1 MARKATHF
9 ASTSSSSAFSA
20 SSRPVSALVLPST
33 FVSTGASGAR
43 ERVARG
49 MAVLSSS
56 KCFPICEIE
65 GDRPLERTSQPPLL
79 DGPRCTGAKR
89 SRTGSEGTSGREGDR
104 WRPRRDGTKRGGRVG
119 EVIGESWGEGNAA
132 GRGSSRTSSTGRVF
146 GSLLFLPS
154 NSVPLPPEG
163 PLGVPSSPS
172 ASVRFLCEDR
182 SSTARFGNATR
193 IDPRKRTEGKK
204 PNRAGLEAWRLGS
217 MADYGRR
224 LAGKLTADLVLE
236 SPQGLNPVGDYEL
249 DLRRN
254 KLSVIENLGATRD
267 QFESIDFSDN
277 EIMRLDGFPRLLKME
292 QLLFNRN
299 RIYKIERRIGGEE
312 WKTN

>member
-1 MARKATHF
+1 
-9 ASTSSSSAFSA
+9 
-20 SSRPVSALVLPST
+20 
-33 FVSTGASGAR
+33 
-43 ERVARG
+43 
-49 MAVLSSS
+49 
-56 KCFPICEIE
+56 
-65 GDRPLERTSQPPLL
+65 
-79 DGPRCTGAKR
+79 
-89 SRTGSEGTSGREGDR
+89 
-104 WRPRRDGTKRGGRVG
+104 
-119 EVIGESWGEGNAA
+119 
-132 GRGSSRTSSTGRVF
+132 
-146 GSLLFLPS
+146 
-154 NSVPLPPEG
+154 
-163 PLGVPSSPS
+163 
-172 ASVRFLCEDR
+172 
-182 SSTARFGNATR
+182 
-193 IDPRKRTEGKK
+193 
-204 PNRAGLEAWRLGS
+204 